1 MTATL
6 RILLT
11 LALVLWATTADAAWT
26 LVQTRT
32 ACPAGCNVTD
42 DWSNSTGVSAQIVVT
57 GLTTTTAG
65 NTLLIY
71 ATADSDTRT
80 VSSATC
86 NGDSVTALHA
96 EYGSRFAYL
105 GAVVVATTGTS
116 CTVTLN
122 GPSLGAG
129 ASVVVE
135 EWSGGAA
142 SITEAGTS
150 TGAITTSAT
159 AHTAATVTPSNAPV
173 LYLSV
178 LILSGSSGGMTHD
191 ADFTGATTGSG
202 TVMYRA
208 YRAQTDTT
216 AQGITFTSTTTRN
229 GNVALAALEGA
240 AAGGGCTG
248 GLMLLGAGKSCE

>member
-1 MTATL
+1 MR
-6 RILLT
+6 RILLAFLLM
-11 LALVLWATTADAAWT
+11 LAWAVPASAQWS

-32 ACPAGCNVTD
+32 ACPAGCDVTD
-42 DWSNSTGVSAQIVVT
+42 DWTNATGVGGQIIVT

-65 NTLLIY
+65 NTLIIY
-71 ATADSDTRT
+71 ATSDSDTRT

-86 NGDSVTALHA
+86 NGDTVTALHT
-96 EYGSRFAYL
+96 EYSSRSAYL
-105 GAVVVATTGTS
+105 GGVVVATTGTS

-122 GPSLGAG
+122 GASLGAG

-142 SITEAGTS
+142 SLTESGTS
-150 TGAITTSAT
+150 TGSINTGVT
-159 AHTAATVTPSNAPV
+159 AHAAATVTPSNAPV
-173 LYLSV
+173 LYVSV

-208 YRAQTDTT
+208 YRTQADTT
-216 AQGITFTSTTTRN
+216 AQGITFTTTNSRSS
-229 GNVALAALEGA
+229 NVSLAALEGA
-240 AAGGGCTG
+240 SSGGGCSG
-248 GLMLLGAGKSCE
+248 GLLLLGAGKCE

>member
-1 MTATL
+1 MMMRL
-6 RILLT
+6 LLT
-11 LALVLWATTADAAWT
+11 LALLLWATTADAAWT

-32 ACPAGCNVTD
+32 ACPTGCDVTD
-42 DWSNSTGVSAQIVVT
+42 DWTNATGVGGQIIVT

-65 NTLLIY
+65 NTLIIY
-71 ATADSDTRT
+71 ATSDSDTRT

-86 NGDSVTALHA
+86 NGDTVTALHA
-96 EYGSRFAYL
+96 EYNSRSAYL
-105 GAVVVATTGTS
+105 GGVVVATTGTS

-122 GPSLGAG
+122 GASLGAG
-129 ASVVVE
+129 ASVVVQ

-142 SITEAGTS
+142 SLTEAGTS
-150 TGAITTSAT
+150 TGSINSGAT

-173 LYLSV
+173 LYVSV

-208 YRAQTDTT
+208 YRTQADTT
-216 AQGITFTSTTTRN
+216 AQGITFTSTNTRN
-229 GNVALAALEGA
+229 SNLALAALEGA

-248 GLMLLGAGKSCE
+248 GLTLLGAGKCDE